1 MDKKLKRLM
10 DKWEISDAEDFKAD
24 LERFGEDEVSNDTV
38 DRILSST
45 LKKAGLE
52 QQDPA
57 PDKKGLITMNRINAD
72 NKIDRITET
81 GKVIHFRRGAV
92 IAACLAI
99 VAASTFAV
107 NTLVGGKIGTDE
119 DNNSK
124 IQIAQTSK
132 PKIPVPA
139 DSGVTDEESNSDE
152 EEIISETDSLS
163 EKKDKNSSEKSDNS
177 ADSKPVNGTSE
188 EEDKGGHAH
197 ARNPDDVSEDI
208 SDENDMGGHAHA
220 RNPDDVNEEISDE
233 NDMGGHAHAVNYE
246 GGYIL
251 DDDEYVSFELTE
263 LVNNTTI
270 LCEGTITSKEIYGRT
285 RKNEFKP
292 LKDYSESELDNM
304 GRLYYRCTLRL
315 DGTCFKGEE
324 YLNDLSQSK
333 DYDPANGEMIVII
346 PVPRKAEYSDGGAY
360 AEKEY
365 EMEDPDLYSAGDKLL
380 VGYNVVDTGDGINIF
395 GNGTFKYDAADHMY
409 HDSSFYVNA
418 PSFDELTVE
427 SMTEY
432 LINSFKGGSVET
444 AEKWISY
451 LGENSVIRNTPSKR
465 FASGQ
470 VVSVRY
476 SPADGGFV
484 IYAAE

>member
-139 DSGVTDEESNSDE
+139 DSGVTDGESNSDE
-152 EEIISETDSLS
+152 EEILSETDSL
-163 EKKDKNSSEKSDNS
+163 SEKSDNS

-197 ARNPDDVSEDI
+197 ARNPDDVNED
-208 SDENDMGGHAHA
+208 
-220 RNPDDVNEEISDE
+220 ISDE

-285 RKNEFKP
+285 IKNEFKP

-324 YLNDLSQSK
+324 YLNDLSQSN